1 MGRNAEPA
9 RRFGALAAMSE
20 VSFNAFVVSLATTA
34 AVHFGDMA
42 DPATGR
48 SGPVNL
54 EGAGQAIEML
64 ALLQRKTAGNL
75 TEGEAAFLGQV
86 LAELRR
92 RLIAAHREHTGPVSA
107 DGDGWPPAAA
117 T

>member
-1 MGRNAEPA
+1 MAE
-9 RRFGALAAMSE
+9 
-20 VSFNAFVVSLATTA
+20 VTFNAFVVSLATTA

-48 SGPVNL
+48 PAPANL

-64 ALLQRKTAGNL
+64 ALLEAKTTGNL
-75 TEGEAAFLGQV
+75 TPGESAFIGQV
-86 LAELRR
+86 LVELRR
-92 RLIAAHREHTGPVSA
+92 RLVEEHGKRTRPTPATGGGRPS
-107 DGDGWPPAAA
+107 AAA

>member
-1 MGRNAEPA
+1 MAE
-9 RRFGALAAMSE
+9 
-20 VSFNAFVVSLATTA
+20 VTFNAFVVSLATTA

-42 DPATGR
+42 DPTTGR
-48 SGPVNL
+48 PATANL

-64 ALLQRKTAGNL
+64 ALLERKTAGNL

-92 RLIAAHREHTGPVSA
+92 RLVEAHREGTGLDPTDESGGASVSA
-107 DGDGWPPAAA
+107 R
-117 T
+117 

>member
-1 MGRNAEPA
+1 
-9 RRFGALAAMSE
+9 MSE
-20 VSFNAFVVSLATTA
+20 VTFNAFVVSLATTA

-48 SGPVNL
+48 SGPANL
-54 EGAGQAIEML
+54 DGAGQAIEML

-75 TEGEAAFLGQV
+75 TEGEAEFLGQV

-92 RLIAAHREHTGPVSA
+92 RLIEAHKERTGPVS
-107 DGDGWPPAAA
+107 GGGEGRPPAAS

>member
-1 MGRNAEPA
+1 
-9 RRFGALAAMSE
+9 MSE
-20 VSFNAFVVSLATTA
+20 VTFNAFVVSLATTA

-48 SGPVNL
+48 PGPINL

-64 ALLQRKTAGNL
+64 ALLERKTAGNL
-75 TEGEAAFLGQV
+75 TQGETAFLEQV

-92 RLIAAHREHTGPVSA
+92 RLIQAHREQAGPVSA
-107 DGDGWPPAAA
+107 GGHGRPPAAA

>member
-1 MGRNAEPA
+1 
-9 RRFGALAAMSE
+9 MSE
-20 VSFNAFVVSLATTA
+20 VTFNAFVVSLATTA

-48 SGPVNL
+48 SRPANL

-64 ALLQRKTAGNL
+64 ALLERKTAGNL
-75 TEGEAAFLGQV
+75 TERESAFLRRM

-92 RLIAAHREHTGPVSA
+92 RLLEAHRKQVQPSSA
-107 DGDGWPPAAA
+107 GRERRSTDTVP
-117 T
+117 

>member
-1 MGRNAEPA
+1 MLEHSV
-9 RRFGALAAMSE
+9 SE
-20 VSFNAFVVSLATTA
+20 VTFNRFVVSLATTA

-42 DPATGR
+42 YPTGGRPA
-48 SGPVNL
+48 PANL

-64 ALLQRKTAGNL
+64 ALLERKTAGNL
-75 TEGEAAFLGQV
+75 TTGEAAFLSQV

-92 RLIAAHREHTGPVSA
+92 RLIEAHRQQEEPVRASR
-107 DGDGWPPAAA
+107 DDRSSRFA

>member
-1 MGRNAEPA
+1 
-9 RRFGALAAMSE
+9 MSE
-20 VSFNAFVVSLATTA
+20 VTFNAFVVSLATTA

-48 SGPVNL
+48 RGPANL
-54 EGAGQAIEML
+54 EGAGQAVEML
-64 ALLQRKTAGNL
+64 ALLERKTAGNL
-75 TEGEAAFLGQV
+75 TEREAAFLGKM

-92 RLIAAHREHTGPVSA
+92 RLLEAHREHTGPGDAGRDGRSSA
-107 DGDGWPPAAA
+107 SV